1 MKKPKN
7 IFKLIAIQP
16 LDCAD
21 CILKNLMKNEVYYFY
36 KGYSIIENGD
46 KPEKV
51 LIDKTLMNDNFYNIY
66 DSNLNVSIHTIV
78 GKNGSGK
85 SAIVELL
92 MRVLNNIA
100 YILHDKVKDPLTT
113 IYPVSNLEAFL
124 FYQVNDSIYRI
135 HLNKL
140 KNEERDGNMYYPA
153 VNPELSATILK
164 MNSSEEE
171 RDINSMN
178 PSFIKK
184 FFYTIVVNYAVY
196 AYNGND
202 FGDQE
207 FFVTDTTHEKK
218 APILGFGKGDGLW
231 IDNIMHKN
239 DGYSAPLVIHPQ
251 RTDGNIDINK
261 EKHLTISRL
270 LTLFVKMDK
279 RDKVLNILNEKN
291 EISKVRFTMDENDLN
306 TFNPETNASKLNYYF
321 KKIPNSYLFSIDLE
335 QPELFEKFKQICE
348 IIFKEWINLNNWN
361 KYIKDTSFE
370 IINKNI
376 EYNYLVYKSMMMIN
390 RYIHILAPESKYNY
404 HFAASY
410 KLTSLSESD
419 LNKEISYHIHSINND
434 DSHITIKLK
443 QTLNYIK
450 HTRKEY
456 SKERYKNHE
465 IALDEFLYSE
475 YSPIEFNDALNVYR
489 KEWGGKVSDILYFM
503 PPPFFK
509 TKIFYKDLKYKNYK
523 DEEYPFDFL
532 SSGEKQFTFFI
543 TTILYHLRNIES
555 AHKSRT
561 NRKKFENINLVFEE
575 IELYFHPEMQRRLI
589 DDIITSLRSMNYKHI
604 KNINICLITHSPI
617 ILSDIPTSNGLF
629 LKDGK
634 QENIIEQTFASNI
647 YSLFRNAFFIEGAPI
662 GEFAVNKITQLCKK
676 IENKNLSDSELLK
689 EINQIGDPIIKSQVK
704 KKYDEYKKNQRI
716 IELTNENELLKK
728 QLYDKNI

>member
-1 MKKPKN
+1 MEKRQKQKN

-16 LDCAD
+16 LDCAP
-21 CILKNLMKNEVYYFY
+21 CILKNLKNGEIYYFY
-36 KGYSIIENGD
+36 KGYSIKDDQITFE
-46 KPEKV
+46 ES
-51 LIDKTLMNDNFYNIY
+51 LMNDDFYMDENSGLNI
-66 DSNLNVSIHTIV
+66 SIHTIV

-100 YILHDKVKDPLTT
+100 YILHVKEKDPLTT
-113 IYPVSNLEAFL
+113 IYPVPQIKANL
-124 FYQVNDSIYRI
+124 FYQLNNTIYRI
-135 HLNKL
+135 QIEKL
-140 KNEERDGNMYYPA
+140 INEERNGNMYYPA
-153 VNPELSATILK
+153 VRPELSATILK
-164 MNSSEEE
+164 MNSREKEC
-171 RDINSMN
+171 DINSMN

-291 EISKVRFTMDENDLN
+291 EISKVQFTMDENDLN

-404 HFAASY
+404 HFAAYY

-561 NRKKFENINLVFEE
+561 NRKKFENINLIFEE
-575 IELYFHPEMQRRLI
+575 IDLYFHPEMQRNLVENLI
-589 DDIITSLRSMNYKHI
+589 KSLRVMNFEFI
-604 KNINICLITHSPI
+604 KNINICLVTHSPI
-617 ILSDIPTSNGLF
+617 ILSDIPTTNGLF
-629 LKDGK
+629 LKDGNP
-634 QENIIEQTFASNI
+634 EMIGEETFASNI
-647 YSLFRNAFFIEGAPI
+647 YSLFRNAFFLDGAPI
-662 GEFAVNKITQLCKK
+662 GEFAVKK
-676 IENKNLSDSELLK
+676 IKKLCENIEKNELSDSDLLN
-689 EINQIGDPIIKSQVK
+689 EINQIGDPIIKSQVMK
-704 KKYDEYKKNQRI
+704 LFEKRYNTVMKIQKLEEEI
-716 IELTNENELLKK
+716 K
-728 QLYDKNI
+728 QLKLKLNDKNK